1 VLGEAEEYSRQL
13 ELRLERALK
22 WRLEVEQQVP
32 QLRPYVYFCTSK
44 ASKLSTIEEQV
55 EQQDCEANMLRQ
67 QLGVLK
73 SALDMSPSVCVST

>member
-1 VLGEAEEYSRQL
+1 MLVEAEEYSRQL

-32 QLRPYVYFCTSK
+32 QLRPDVYFCTSK

-55 EQQDCEANMLRQ
+55 EQQDGEADILRQ
-67 QLGVLK
+67 QLGILK
-73 SALDMSPSVCVST
+73 SALDMSPSVCVSK